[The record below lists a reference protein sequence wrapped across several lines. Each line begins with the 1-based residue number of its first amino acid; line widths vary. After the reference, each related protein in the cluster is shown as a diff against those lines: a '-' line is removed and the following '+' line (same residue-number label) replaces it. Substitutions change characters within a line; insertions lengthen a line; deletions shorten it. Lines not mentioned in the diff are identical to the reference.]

1 MEKPPVISPARRAS
15 AFSFKG
21 RSFVAF
27 VLAPEPP
34 LTEWFVALD
43 SWLDRSPGF
52 FVRRPVL
59 LDASKMTATTA
70 DLEELLAELSRRDIR
85 ILGIDGIDEATI
97 GAGMPPLVSGG
108 RERQEIGGERGAA
121 APKSSSLLIENPV
134 RSGQSIAHLSG
145 DVTVLGSVASG
156 AEIIAGGSIHIYGP
170 LRGGPSPAQRGTR
183 EPASSA
189 RSSTPSSWRSRLL
202 PDARTTWM
210 RAFAARPVQAWL
222 EGEAIKMATLN

>member
-1 MEKPPVISPARRAS
+1 VISPARRAS

-59 LDASKMTATTA
+59 LDASKMNATTA

-85 ILGIDGIDEATI
+85 ILGIDGIDEAAI

-145 DVTVLGSVASG
+145 DVTVLGPVASG
-156 AEIIAGGSIHIYGP
+156 AEIMAGGSIHIYGP
-170 LRGGPSPAQRGTR
+170 LRGRVIAGSTGDTR
-183 EPASSA
+183 ARIFCQKLDAELVAISGYY
-189 RSSTPSSWRSRLL
+189 RSSDDIDESFRG
-202 PDARTTWM
+202 
-210 RAFAARPVQAWL
+210 RPVQAWL
-222 EGEAIKMATLN
+222 EGDAIKIAALN